1 MTLWRRWRADLTR
14 PEVPTSRDALGF
26 LVGTAVVIVVAAQVT
41 DPGTALD
48 LIVLAPAVLAFVLRG
63 LVPRLPAEVF
73 AVMVIVP
80 VAVAVGRDGGVE
92 GAFFL
97 IVMMVF
103 NTASHLGSLTRALMI
118 TGAAAAVPWLVAEQF
133 APESG
138 IAWEPWVLA
147 NVFIFT
153 LGRAVYG
160 QGRLIEQ
167 LEQARRALADQEVA
181 EERRRIARELHDLA
195 GHTLAAMLLH
205 VTGARHVL
213 RRDLAEAERA
223 LIDAETVGRASL
235 DQIRATVAS
244 LRADERGTDPALA
257 GVADIMALVDEYRRA
272 GLVVELSVD
281 ESAAA
286 LTGPVG
292 VAVHRVAREGLA
304 NVARH
309 APATASSCASTV
321 TVTVCACW
329 SSITGVRPH
338 RRTRRRCTSVSS
350 GWPSGPARWGAASML
365 GRPLTGGGSR
375 RGSRPPS
382 LISTSRRDPCP
393 DRR

>member
-1 MTLWRRWRADLTR
+1 M
-14 PEVPTSRDALGF
+14 
-26 LVGTAVVIVVAAQVT
+26 
-41 DPGTALD
+41 
-48 LIVLAPAVLAFVLRG
+48 
-63 LVPRLPAEVF
+63 
-73 AVMVIVP
+73 
-80 VAVAVGRDGGVE
+80 E

-97 IVMMVF
+97 SVMMVF
-103 NTASHLGSLTRALMI
+103 DTASHLGSLTRALVI
-118 TGAAAAVPWLVAEQF
+118 TGAAVALPWVVAEQL

-153 LGRAVYG
+153 LGRAVYR
-160 QGRLIEQ
+160 QERLIEQ

-257 GVADIMALVDEYRRA
+257 GVADVAALVDEYRRA
-272 GLVVELSVD
+272 GLVVELTVA
-281 ESAAA
+281 ESAAD

-309 APATASSCASTV
+309 APGNRVELRVDCV
-321 TVTVCACW
+321 
-329 SSITGVRPH
+329 G
-338 RRTRRRCTSVSS
+338 
-350 GWPSGPARWGAASML
+350 
-365 GRPLTGGGSR
+365 
-375 RGSRPPS
+375 
-382 LISTSRRDPCP
+382 
-393 DRR
+393 

>member
-1 MTLWRRWRADLTR
+1 MTLWQRWRADLAQ
-14 PEVPTSRDALGF
+14 PEVPTGREGLGF
-26 LVGTAVVIVVAAQVT
+26 LVGTAVVIVVAAQLT

-48 LIVLAPAVLAFVLRG
+48 LILLSPAVVAFVLRG

-80 VAVAVGRDGGVE
+80 VALAVGRDGALE

-97 IVMMVF
+97 AVMMVF
-103 NTASHLGSLTRALMI
+103 NTASRLGSLTRALII
-118 TGAAAAVPWLVAEQF
+118 TGASMTLPWVVAEQI
-133 APESG
+133 APEAG
-138 IAWEPWVLA
+138 ISWQPWVLA
-147 NVFIFT
+147 NVFILS
-153 LGRAVYG
+153 LGRAVYR
-160 QGRLIEQ
+160 QERLIEQ

-244 LRADERGTDPALA
+244 LRADERGTDSSLA
-257 GVADIMALVDEYRRA
+257 GVADIAALVDDYRRA
-272 GLVVELSVD
+272 GLVVDLAID
-281 ESAAA
+281 ESAAE
-286 LTGPVG
+286 LSGPVG

-304 NVARH
+304 NVAQHTPGNRVEVRVDRD
-309 APATASSCASTV
+309 AD
-321 TVTVCACW
+321 
-329 SSITGVRPH
+329 GVRLLVVDWGRPASAPDPQGLH
-338 RRTRRRCTSVSS
+338 FGLVGMAERTRSVGGRFDAGPTAD
-350 GWPSGPARWGAASML
+350 GWRLDAYFPNAGADQFVPS
-365 GRPLTGGGSR
+365 
-375 RGSRPPS
+375 
-382 LISTSRRDPCP
+382 
-393 DRR
+393 

>member
-1 MTLWRRWRADLTR
+1 VTLWRRWRADLAR
-14 PEVPTSRDALGF
+14 PEVPTSREALGF
-26 LVGTAVVIVVAAQVT
+26 LVGTAVVIVVAAQLT
-41 DPGTALD
+41 DPGSALD
-48 LIVLAPAVLAFVLRG
+48 LIALAPAVAAFVLRG

-73 AVMVIVP
+73 AVMVIVS
-80 VAVAVGRDGGVE
+80 VTVAVGRDGALE

-97 IVMMVF
+97 GVMMVF
-103 NTASHLGSLTRALMI
+103 NTASHLGSLTRALVI
-118 TGAAAAVPWLVAEQF
+118 TGVAVTLPWVVAEQLV
-133 APESG
+133 PESG
-138 IAWEPWVLA
+138 ITWEPWVLA

-153 LGRAVYG
+153 LGRAVYR

-223 LIDAETVGRASL
+223 LIDAEMVGRASL

-257 GVADIMALVDEYRRA
+257 GVADVATLVDEYRRA
-272 GLVVELSVD
+272 GLVVESTVD

-286 LTGPVG
+286 VTGPLG
-292 VAVHRVAREGLA
+292 VAVHRVAREALA

-309 APATASSCASTV
+309 APDNRV
-321 TVTVCACW
+321 ELRVDW
-329 SSITGVRPH
+329 MGDGVRLLVLDHGRPAAPPDGQGLH
-338 RRTRRRCTSVSS
+338 FGLVGMAERTRSLGGRFDAGPTADGWRLEAYFPNAVADQFVSS
-350 GWPSGPARWGAASML
+350 
-365 GRPLTGGGSR
+365 
-375 RGSRPPS
+375 
-382 LISTSRRDPCP
+382 
-393 DRR
+393 

>member
-1 MTLWRRWRADLTR
+1 MTPWQRWRADLAR
-14 PEVPTSRDALGF
+14 PEVQTGREGLGF
-26 LVGTAVVIVVAAQVT
+26 LVGTAVVIVIAAQLT

-48 LIVLAPAVLAFVLRG
+48 LILLSPAVVAFVLRG

-80 VAVAVGRDGGVE
+80 VALAVGRDGALE

-97 IVMMVF
+97 AVMMVF
-103 NTASHLGSLTRALMI
+103 NTTSQLGSLTRALII
-118 TGAAAAVPWLVAEQF
+118 TGAAMALPWVVAEQI
-133 APESG
+133 APEAG
-138 IAWEPWVLA
+138 IAWQPWVLA
-147 NVFIFT
+147 NVFILS
-153 LGRAVYG
+153 LGRAVYR
-160 QGRLIEQ
+160 QERLIEQ

-244 LRADERGTDPALA
+244 LRADERGTDPSLA
-257 GVADIMALVDEYRRA
+257 GVADIAALVDDYRRA
-272 GLVVELSVD
+272 GLVVDVAIDESVVELS
-281 ESAAA
+281 
-286 LTGPVG
+286 GPVG

-304 NVARH
+304 NVAQH
-309 APATASSCASTV
+309 APGNRV
-321 TVTVCACW
+321 EVRVDRDGG
-329 SSITGVRPH
+329 GVRLLVVDRGRPASAPDPQGLH
-338 RRTRRRCTSVSS
+338 FGLVGMAERTRSVGGRFDAGPTAD
-350 GWPSGPARWGAASML
+350 GWRLDAYFPNAGADQFVPS
-365 GRPLTGGGSR
+365 
-375 RGSRPPS
+375 
-382 LISTSRRDPCP
+382 
-393 DRR
+393 